1 MKLKKLLEGYAW
13 ERTPGQPLPSLKDV
27 AKKHN
32 TVNEVDYSTM
42 RLASNIDQ
50 KWKDGRNME
59 DDLVQWFKA
68 SVAAGGPEMGEDL
81 ILSMD
86 NIVKQMRDYMDDELN
101 ISSI

>member
-1 MKLKKLLEGYAW
+1 MKLKDLLN
-13 ERTPGQPLPSLKDV
+13 
-27 AKKHN
+27 KKKAI
-32 TVNEVDYSTM
+32 NEVDYSTM

-68 SVAAGGPEMGEDL
+68 SVAASGPEMGEDL
-81 ILSMD
+81 IMSMD
-86 NIVKQMRDYMDDELN
+86 NIVKQMRDHMSDELN